1 MSAFVGNRDASSVA
15 FMIRAVRRSWAVA
28 SQSAML
34 MPQTM
39 PPSISLV
46 AVFPL
51 SSACWDP
58 MARHQIWH
66 KRDAVGKGENVRA
79 DIADL
84 DGSASTHKRLP
95 RRW

>member
-1 MSAFVGNRDASSVA
+1 
-15 FMIRAVRRSWAVA
+15 
-28 SQSAML
+28 ML

-66 KRDAVGKGENVRA
+66 ERDAVGKGENVPA
-79 DIADL
+79 DIAD
-84 DGSASTHKRLP
+84 
-95 RRW
+95 